1 MNTPDHQD
9 TNSAAIEP
17 RFPTLAATGICS
29 LWIFIL
35 SLPMWTGKFLGAPA
49 SDQYKAGY
57 GFRHWAAE
65 HFKSYGE
72 FPQWNPEIFGG
83 LPFAGAMHGD
93 IFYPTAWLRILLPTH
108 TAMNLGFA
116 VHYVL
121 AGLFAYLFFRSLKI
135 SWVGSVVGGVAY
147 QLTGLVASYPNPGH
161 DGKLFVTALFPL
173 ALLGLVLCMRQR
185 RWEGYPI
192 FALAVGLG
200 LLSPQSQM
208 LYYLLVASGLFALY
222 LTFGETT
229 DEPLQPRLLR
239 LGGAMGAVI
248 IGFGI
253 GAIQIMPFFA
263 YLPYSPRAE
272 GIAGGW
278 ERATSYAIPWEHV
291 PEFFFSHFVGEIT
304 EAARSYWG
312 GNRLKLHSE
321 YLGLPVIAFAIFGL
335 AGTGNKRIKLWAGA
349 ISAVFLLVALG
360 ASTPF
365 YRLWYSVMPF
375 MKQVRAAGM
384 ALYIPA
390 FFLAMFAAF
399 GVDRFLRKDG
409 LKHAQAWMIAG
420 GAVTVL
426 ALVGAFGALATSL
439 ATGVQSRPQLFEY
452 PAVQIAQSAAGTIR
466 WGAVVSGLSL
476 MAAGAIVWAALKAHI
491 AIRIGALL
499 LVALVGTDL
508 WFNARVFWNYTD
520 APDTLFGGD
529 PITEQLADIAPN
541 RVLNL
546 RVYPP
551 TNVSGT
557 VLMAY
562 NIPELLGH
570 HENELHAFDE
580 LMGGQNTWTNLPFHG
595 GSSLHLL
602 DLYAVSHLIIP
613 AGGIDSVPGYRRI
626 LTNVPTAGGQP
637 ADLFE
642 REGPVRYARIVSGG
656 LKIPDEGQ
664 AVATAA
670 DPRWPIDRA
679 VVLDSTAVG
688 IDPPELTAIPDSV
701 EASVEVTDW
710 RPGYMRLEI
719 SPAAPQDAFVVVS
732 ENWYFEWQAT
742 VDGQRVTPIR
752 GNGALLT
759 VPVTSGA
766 REIVLSY
773 KSAAYRTGK
782 RITLSSLLLVVVGL
796 VAPFAVRRKQRG

>member
-1 MNTPDHQD
+1 MSEPDNTDAES
-9 TNSAAIEP
+9 TFEP
-17 RFPTLAATGICS
+17 RLPTLLATGICS

-65 HFKSYGE
+65 HFKTYGE
-72 FPQWNPEIFGG
+72 FPLWNPEIFGG
-83 LPFAGAMHGD
+83 LPFVGAMHGD

-116 VHYVL
+116 LHYVL

-173 ALLGLVLCMRQR
+173 ALLGLVLSMRQR
-185 RWEGYPI
+185 RWKGYPI
-192 FALAVGLG
+192 LALAVGLG

-208 LYYLLVASGLFALY
+208 LYYMLVATGLFALY
-222 LTFGETT
+222 LTFGETA
-229 DEPLQPRLLR
+229 DDPLQPRLLR
-239 LGGAMGAVI
+239 LGGVLGAVI

-253 GAIQIMPFFA
+253 GAIQIMPFFG

-272 GIAGGW
+272 GITGGW

-291 PEFFFSHFVGEIT
+291 PEFFLSHFVGET
-304 EAARSYWG
+304 TDGGGRTYWG
-312 GNRLKLHSE
+312 SNGLKLHSE
-321 YLGLPVIAFAIFGL
+321 YLGLPVIALAIFGL
-335 AGTGNKRIKLWAGA
+335 AGTGNKRIKLWAGGIA
-349 ISAVFLLVALG
+349 ALFLLVALG

-375 MKQVRAAGM
+375 MQQVRAAGM

-399 GVDRFLRKDG
+399 GIDRFLRKDG
-409 LKHAQAWMIAG
+409 LKHAQAWLIAG
-420 GAVTVL
+420 GAVALL
-426 ALVGAFGALATSL
+426 ALVGGFGGLATSL
-439 ATGVQSRPQLFEY
+439 ATGVQSQLSQY
-452 PAVQIAQSAAGTIR
+452 PAVEMAQSAAGTIR

-476 MAAGAIVWAALKAHI
+476 AAAGAIVWAALKAHI
-491 AIRIGALL
+491 EIRIGALL

-529 PITEQLADIAPN
+529 AITELLADIAPN

-546 RVYPP
+546 QVYPP
-551 TNVSGT
+551 TNISGS

-570 HENELHAFDE
+570 HGNEMNAFDQ
-580 LMGGQNTWTNLPFHG
+580 LMGGQDAWTNLPFYG

-613 AGGIDSVPGYRRI
+613 AGRLDSVPGYQRV
-626 LTNVPTAGGQP
+626 LTNVQTAGGLP

-642 REGPVRYARIVSGG
+642 RDLPVRYARIVAAG
-656 LKIPDEGQ
+656 LKILDQ
-664 AVATAA
+664 AQVVATVA
-670 DPRWPIDRA
+670 DPRFPIDRV
-679 VVLDSTAVG
+679 VVLDSTAVD
-688 IDPPELTAIPDSV
+688 IEPPGLSGIPDSV
-701 EASVEVTDW
+701 EASVSVTEW
-710 RPGYMRLEI
+710 APGRMRLEI
-719 SPAAPQDAFVVVS
+719 SPAAPQNAFVVIS
-732 ENWYFEWQAT
+732 ENWYFDWQAT
-742 VDGQRVTPIR
+742 VDGQPVTPIR

-759 VPVTSGA
+759 VPVAAGA
-766 REIVLSY
+766 RKIELRFESD
-773 KSAAYRTGK
+773 AYRTGK
-782 RITLSSLLLVVVGL
+782 GITLASLLLVAVGFMMP
-796 VAPFAVRRKQRG
+796 VALRRKKRV